1 MDLADLF
8 NETAPVTSKYKNLT
22 FVMQVYTE
30 KLTPAYRAKAVV
42 LASKAQAEAEAGAEG
57 ADAEHKDETAL
68 MVADLVDSWKD
79 ERDEDVKLRGVLF
92 PPVYE
97 NTYQLSYPLLTTLL
111 RDITNF
117 LGAQAN
123 PPSATN

>member
-22 FVMQVYTE
+22 FVMQVFTE
-30 KLTPAYRAKAVV
+30 KLTPAYRAKAITLV
-42 LASKAQAEAEAGAEG
+42 SKAQAEAESGAEG
-57 ADAEHKDETAL
+57 EQAEHKDETAL
-68 MVADLVDSWKD
+68 MVADLVEGWKD
-79 ERDEDVKLRGVLF
+79 EKGEDVKLRGEIF

-97 NTYQLSYPLLTTLL
+97 NTYQLSYPLLSTLL
-111 RDITNF
+111 RDITTF